1 MGRERNISRI
11 GALLGDLAGE
21 KRWRE
26 RLDMHALF
34 LSWPEMVGEELAAV
48 VQPEVIRER
57 VLWLRVVDPVWRQQL
72 VFQKSALL
80 REINRR
86 LRSRE
91 KIEDLRFQLDGSLA
105 QEMEAQKPAARE
117 GRKADL
123 TQPPDPEREA
133 AFARMIGVI
142 NDPEARA
149 NLLRLWRKAQA
160 DRRRSPPE

>member
-26 RLDMHALF
+26 RLDMHAIF

-72 VFQKSALL
+72 VFQKSSLL

-91 KIEDLRFQLDGSLA
+91 KIEDLRFRLDGALA
-105 QEMEAQKPAARE
+105 QEMEARQLLAQE
-117 GRKADL
+117 GREADPEP
-123 TQPPDPEREA
+123 PPDPQREA
-133 AFARMIGVI
+133 EFARMIEVI
-142 NDPEARA
+142 DDPQARA
-149 NLLRLWRKAQA
+149 NLLRLWRKTQA